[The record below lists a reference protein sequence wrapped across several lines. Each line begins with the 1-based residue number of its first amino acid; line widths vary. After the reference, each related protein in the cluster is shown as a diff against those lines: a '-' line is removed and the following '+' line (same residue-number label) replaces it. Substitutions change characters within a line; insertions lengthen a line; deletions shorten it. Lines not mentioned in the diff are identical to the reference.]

1 MFELFK
7 FIALF
12 CGSLIMLS
20 GTVVLVMLATSLVE
34 EMIEEMIEDY
44 VSSANKRKK

>member
-20 GTVVLVMLATSLVE
+20 GTVVLVMFATRIV
-34 EMIEEMIEDY
+34 EEMIEDY
-44 VSSANKRKK
+44 VSSANEQRK

>member
-20 GTVVLVMLATSLVE
+20 GTVVLVMLAASI
-34 EMIEEMIEDY
+34 IEEMIEDY
-44 VSSANKRKK
+44 VSSANKRRE

>member
-20 GTVVLVMLATSLVE
+20 GTVVLVMLAASIV
-34 EMIEEMIEDY
+34 EEMIEDY
-44 VSSANKRKK
+44 VSSANKRRE

>member
-20 GTVVLVMLATSLVE
+20 GTVVLVMLATSIV
-34 EMIEEMIEDY
+34 EEMIEDY
-44 VSSANKRKK
+44 VSSANKRRK